1 MNKSI
6 EDDFEGERVGTRR
19 SLQQQKGAGRNKPLA
34 KKADFVKTLVLE
46 AT

>member
-6 EDDFEGERVGTRR
+6 EDDFEGECVGTR
-19 SLQQQKGAGRNKPLA
+19 SNKKGAGGNKPLA
-34 KKADFVKTLVLE
+34 KKADFVKTPVLE